1 MKLHNMLLIVVLV
14 LLALVGMACTPSPA
28 PTPAAPP
35 AVTISTPA
43 PTTVPVA
50 GMPNPASVFCQ
61 QQGGKT
67 EIRKDAQ
74 GGEVG
79 YCVFPDKSECE
90 EWAFQRGECKPGAKP
105 TTPPL
110 VAPTPVAKRIT
121 FAAGGTT
128 ATVQGTVTTMLG
140 MDNYVLRVMAGQ
152 TLSVSLNTKPE
163 QAILTIV
170 GADGQPLITDHADAT
185 QWSNPVPAT
194 QDYVITVLSRANA
207 PTNYTLQIT
216 VPPLVAPTPVAK
228 RITFAAGGTTAT
240 VQGTV
245 TTMLGMDNYVLRVM
259 AGQTL
264 SVSLNTKPE
273 QAILT
278 IVGADGQ
285 PLITDHADATQW
297 SNPVPATQDYV
308 ITVLSRANAPTNY
321 TLQITVP
328 PLVAPTPVAKRIT
341 FAAGGT
347 STTVSGNLGAS
358 ALERYVISAQADQV
372 MTVNATSPQQL
383 AILVI
388 YGADGTV
395 LISDHADATSWS
407 GRLPKTQ
414 DYIIDV
420 LSRSNTPLAY
430 SVQVTIP
437 PR

>member
-1 MKLHNMLLIVVLV
+1 MKYTYMILLIVLIS
-14 LLALVGMACTPSPA
+14 ACSVQPTPIPTPPPASSPA
-28 PTPAAPP
+28 
-35 AVTISTPA
+35 V
-43 PTTVPVA
+43 
-50 GMPNPASVFCQ
+50 GMPNPASAYCQ

-110 VAPTPVAKRIT
+110 VVSTPAPRRIS
-121 FAAGGTT
+121 FPPGGTT

-140 MDNYVLRVMAGQ
+140 MDNYVLRV
-152 TLSVSLNTKPE
+152 L
-163 QAILTIV
+163 
-170 GADGQPLITDHADAT
+170 
-185 QWSNPVPAT
+185 
-194 QDYVITVLSRANA
+194 
-207 PTNYTLQIT
+207 
-216 VPPLVAPTPVAK
+216 
-228 RITFAAGGTTAT
+228 
-240 VQGTV
+240 
-245 TTMLGMDNYVLRVM
+245 

-347 STTVSGNLGAS
+347 STTVSGNLGAA